1 MFILCGWMQWRREMM
16 KDERDKVKEEQAE
29 RVNWVAE
36 GESSMRWGK
45 KQRKD
50 EVNIFE
56 LQRM

>member
-1 MFILCGWMQWRREMM
+1 M